1 MLFQFLQE
9 LSKTLTEDTSE
20 VLRVMSAMDTAL
32 DNAGLFVEPGVKAKF
47 LRSLIRGV
55 MKEDAVR
62 KLW

>member
-1 MLFQFLQE
+1 VCFQFLQE
-9 LSKTLTEDTSE
+9 LSKTLTADTSE
-20 VLRVMSAMDTAL
+20 VLRVVTAMDTAL
-32 DNAGLFVEPGVKAKF
+32 DNAGLFVEPDVKAKF